1 MYGMCRRLRMSVF
14 VFDQHTIGMIRY
26 ILAIQRFMEYLAG
39 PQGLYE
45 NLCAASFNRVLI
57 QTGLKFTKFQK
68 ENPCDIRVYEV
79 IRFLEQKSHI
89 NPITAQKLREYLDF
103 HDSLMKNTSQTTLK
117 KVNPKAQ
124 EILRFLCAEAGL
136 DQDEELKNRT
146 FEDIATLGT
155 KLPSANENYEKLFD
169 SDFDNLD
176 KLYEKCPA
184 LQLEIGKKLTA
195 SLRSAHI
202 SGFTPNTGGI
212 YLPFVTLETQ
222 DNRAFV
228 ERASVGVTFTP
239 VDIRIGLNFGSQAH
253 KYRIRYYEMLLNG
266 ELMNEFE
273 SLNRKDTGYCLCDT
287 FWHYHIRNLQSL
299 QWCLTLYGSTK
310 IIIENAI
317 EETIQ
322 LKGTPLTANKYLIS
336 KVIKRSREDFA
347 YILNGI
353 VDEISKTLNELSPTI
368 ERINKI

>member
-1 MYGMCRRLRMSVF
+1 MSVF
-14 VFDQHTIGMIRY
+14 VFDQDMIGMIRY
-26 ILAIQRFMEYLAG
+26 ILALQRFKEYLAG

-45 NLCAASFNRVLI
+45 YLCVVSFNRVLI
-57 QTGLKFTKFQK
+57 QTGLKFPKFQK
-68 ENPCDIRVYEV
+68 ENPRDMRVYEV

-89 NPITAQKLREYLDF
+89 SPTTAKKLREYVDF
-103 HDSLMKNTSQTTLK
+103 HDSLMHTSSLTAPK
-117 KVNPKAQ
+117 KANPKAQ
-124 EILRFLCAEAGL
+124 EILRFLCTEAGV

-146 FEDIATLGT
+146 FEDIVTLGT
-155 KLPSANENYEKLFD
+155 RRSPANENYEKLVE

-184 LQLEIGKKLTA
+184 LQLEIEKRLTT
-195 SLRSAHI
+195 SLRGAQI

-212 YLPFVTLETQ
+212 WLPFVTLETP
-222 DNRAFV
+222 DNRAHING
-228 ERASVGVTFTP
+228 ASVGITFTP

-310 IIIENAI
+310 ITIERAI
-317 EETIQ
+317 EETRQ
-322 LKGTPLTANKYLIS
+322 LEGTPLTANKYLIS
-336 KVIKRSREDFA
+336 KVIKRRPEDFA
-347 YILNGI
+347 YVINGL
-353 VDEISKTLNELSPTI
+353 VDEISKTLNELYPTI
-368 ERINKI
+368 ERIDKAKA